1 MERVDAQ
8 RIAYELERDPLYL
21 EKLLPYAM
29 LFRINDHWLDY
40 YQYDPIGLSRLS
52 ELLESFPQWIQ
63 NERRNFWK
71 LDPVQ

>member
-1 MERVDAQ
+1 
-8 RIAYELERDPLYL
+8 
-21 EKLLPYAM
+21 
-29 LFRINDHWLDY
+29 LDY

-63 NERRNFWK
+63 NERRDFWK